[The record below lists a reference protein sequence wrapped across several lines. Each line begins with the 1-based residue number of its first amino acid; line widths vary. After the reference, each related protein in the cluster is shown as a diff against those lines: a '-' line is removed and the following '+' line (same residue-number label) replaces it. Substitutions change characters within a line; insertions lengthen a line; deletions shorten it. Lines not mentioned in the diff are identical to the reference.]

1 MILIFFKNLV
11 NNSPRNINTK
21 NCFFKKSLE
30 PNNTDILIKIID
42 MEASNIQINLDNW
55 GFKFFF
61 NMLVNGV

>member
-21 NCFFKKSLE
+21 NCFLKKSLE

-42 MEASNIQINLDNW
+42 IEASNIQINLDNW